1 MLDRNG
7 LLFKLIFSVILF
19 NPIAG
24 QANDELER
32 YQLHYTSLI
41 EKYLVHSKN
50 SIEDDESAAK
60 KMGVISEIITLIS
73 T

>member
-19 NPIAG
+19 NPMAG

-32 YQLHYTSLI
+32 YKLHYATLI
-41 EKYLVHSKN
+41 KKYLVIN
-50 SIEDDESAAK
+50 AIENDESEAK
-60 KMGVISEIITLIS
+60 KMGIISEIITLTS

>member
-41 EKYLVHSKN
+41 KKYLVSN
-50 SIEDDESAAK
+50 AIEDDESAAK
-60 KMGVISEIITLIS
+60 KMGIISEIITLTS

>member
-32 YQLHYTSLI
+32 YKLHYATLI
-41 EKYLVHSKN
+41 KKYLVIN
-50 SIEDDESAAK
+50 AIENDESEVK
-60 KMGVISEIITLIS
+60 KMGIISEFITLTS